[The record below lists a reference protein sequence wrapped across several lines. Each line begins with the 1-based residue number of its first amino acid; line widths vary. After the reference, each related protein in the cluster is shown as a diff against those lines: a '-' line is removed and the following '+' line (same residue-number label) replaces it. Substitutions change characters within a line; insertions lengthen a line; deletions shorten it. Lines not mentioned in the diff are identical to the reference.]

1 MCTSLVVC
9 RDEDHLASF
18 MELLGRIPRKA
29 IAGKYARE
37 YFNRHGELRHIKRL
51 HFWGLD
57 SILVEKYNLPQQEV
71 GFIVKLAAICT
82 CIICCSFTLLTR
94 CVILFR
100 PVA

>member
-1 MCTSLVVC
+1 MCSLQEPCFLIC

-29 IAGKYARE
+29 IAGKYARD

-51 HFWGLD
+51 HFWGLE

-71 GFIVKLAAICT
+71 GA
-82 CIICCSFTLLTR
+82 
-94 CVILFR
+94 
-100 PVA
+100 